1 LLVPRGSEEGCFGDF
16 VVDLWE
22 GSVRHLLTFSIFAFL
37 SEFGFGSEGIPII
50 SSSRRLEW

>member
-1 LLVPRGSEEGCFGDF
+1 MLVPRGSEEGCFGDF